1 MVMEQVSEN
10 QVLSTLTD
18 KLKELGLS
26 ISTAESCTG
35 GNIAHAITL
44 QPGSSAYYKG
54 SVVSYCN
61 EVKMSVLGVKRESI
75 EKETEVSGMV
85 AKEMAEG
92 VRQLM
97 HTDIG
102 VSTTGIAGPT
112 GAMPGKPVGTVY
124 IAAASGLSTEV
135 KRFEFI
141 GDRESVIKQATNAA
155 IEMACEAAKSL

>member
-1 MVMEQVSEN
+1 MEQVSEY
-10 QVLSTLTD
+10 QVLSELTD

-61 EVKMSVLGVKRESI
+61 EVKMSVLGVKQESI
-75 EKETEVSGMV
+75 EKETEVSGIV

-102 VSTTGIAGPT
+102 VSTTGISGPT
-112 GAMPGKPVGTVY
+112 GALPGKPVGTVY
-124 IAAASGLSTEV
+124 IATTNGLSTEV
-135 KRFEFI
+135 KRFEFV
-141 GDRESVIKQATNAA
+141 GDRESIIMQATNAA
-155 IEMACEAAKSL
+155 IEMAWESTKSL

>member
-1 MVMEQVSEN
+1 MEQVSEY
-10 QVLSTLTD
+10 QVLSALTD

-54 SVVSYCN
+54 SVISYCN
-61 EVKMSVLGVKRESI
+61 EVKMSVLGVKQESI
-75 EKETEVSGMV
+75 EKETEVSGIV

-92 VRQLM
+92 VKRLM

-112 GAMPGKPVGTVY
+112 GALPGKPVGTVY
-124 IAAASGLSTEV
+124 IAAANGISTKV
-135 KRFEFI
+135 KRLEFI

-155 IEMACEAAKSL
+155 IGMACEAIKSL